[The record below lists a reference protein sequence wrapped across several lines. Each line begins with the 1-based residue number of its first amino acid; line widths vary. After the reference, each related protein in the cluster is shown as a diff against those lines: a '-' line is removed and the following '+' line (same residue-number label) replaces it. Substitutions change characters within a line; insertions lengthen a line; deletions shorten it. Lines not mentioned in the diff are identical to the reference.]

1 MDFVI
6 GLDGPTYKDHPSWP
20 GQPEVALW
28 EYPTLEAGKGSGLD
42 VGIATMQTL
51 HSLRRRIELL
61 VSLHSKV
68 SKRSDLTDDLRNM
81 AFQ

>member
-6 GLDGPTYKDHPSWP
+6 GLDGPTYADHPSWP

-28 EYPTLEAGKGSGLD
+28 EYAPLETGSGSGMD
-42 VGIATMQTL
+42 VGIATVQTL

-61 VSLHSKV
+61 VSLHSRV
-68 SKRSDLTDDLRNM
+68 SKRSELTDDLRNM